1 MKTTPDQITA
11 TVNSSTSKPETMI
24 PAKKFKPSN
33 LLKFAKL
40 TTNAFAPTRG
50 SPLSAG
56 YDLYAAYDAEVPV
69 GHRVLVKTDL
79 QISIPENTY
88 GRVAPRSGLAYK
100 KGIDVGAGVIDADY
114 RGNVGVLLFNL
125 DFMKNEVFTVKKGD
139 RIAQL
144 VIERIELLELE
155 ELESLDDTVR
165 GAGGFGS
172 TGTN

>member
-1 MKTTPDQITA
+1 
-11 TVNSSTSKPETMI
+11 
-24 PAKKFKPSN
+24 
-33 LLKFAKL
+33 
-40 TTNAFAPTRG
+40 
-50 SPLSAG
+50 
-56 YDLYAAYDAEVPV
+56 LYAAYDAEIPV

-79 QISIPENTY
+79 QVAVPENCY

-100 KGIDVGAGVIDADY
+100 KGIDVGAGVVDADY

-125 DFMKNEVFTVKKGD
+125 DFMNNQVFQVKKGD

-144 VIERIELLELE
+144 VLEKIEMLELE
-155 ELESLDDTVR
+155 ECECLDGTMR